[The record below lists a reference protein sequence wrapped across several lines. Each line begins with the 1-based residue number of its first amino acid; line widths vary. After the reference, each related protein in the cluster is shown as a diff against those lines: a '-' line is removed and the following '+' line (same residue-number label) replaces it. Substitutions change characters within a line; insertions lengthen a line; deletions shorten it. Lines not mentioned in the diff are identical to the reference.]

1 MSGPVVA
8 EAFHRRVFGPIRDV
22 CTGAVFAELHGAG
35 ATGAGPDGLIDWLS
49 VRGGC
54 GCY

>member
-8 EAFHRRVFGPIRDV
+8 EALYRRVFGPIRDV
-22 CTGAVFAELHGAG
+22 CTDAVLPSCTARG